1 MQTFRY
7 IFKIS
12 DSRNIFGTHFVG
24 NMNEILDSLPWFIFN
39 KSLWNGLFELEFN
52 YPRNIFISDDLP
64 EITLIYCH
72 VLRLI
77 WFFLLLILY
86 QVIYQVISISISNL
100 FFLQFR
106 VVYNFCVFIFVCSV
120 WIFQILF
127 HACPIL
133 MTSFFLRYIK
143 QKIHLQNKMGLSTI
157 INITWCGC
165 NPNLYLKYYLWCRL
179 VMPRAIAQG
188 APLVN
193 PLFRYFKRYFNSC
206 FRVKYGYYEIYA
218 SDIVGSVKSWNA
230 AHYDIYF

>member
-1 MQTFRY
+1 MKRWKLFRY

-12 DSRNIFGTHFVG
+12 DSKNIFGTHFVG

-39 KSLWNGLFELEFN
+39 KSPWNGLFELEFN

-77 WFFLLLILY
+77 WFFSTTYLISSHIPSHFYLDLE
-86 QVIYQVISISISNL
+86 SP
-100 FFLQFR
+100 FLQFR

-120 WIFQILF
+120 SIFQILF

-179 VMPRAIAQG
+179 VMPRAITRS
-188 APLVN
+188 PI
-193 PLFRYFKRYFNSC
+193 S
-206 FRVKYGYYEIYA
+206 
-218 SDIVGSVKSWNA
+218 
-230 AHYDIYF
+230 

>member
-1 MQTFRY
+1 MPC
-7 IFKIS
+7 FKAHLVFSTTYLIS
-12 DSRNIFGTHFVG
+12 SHIPSHFY
-24 NMNEILDSLPWFIFN
+24 LD
-39 KSLWNGLFELEFN
+39 LES
-52 YPRNIFISDDLP
+52 P
-64 EITLIYCH
+64 
-72 VLRLI
+72 
-77 WFFLLLILY
+77 
-86 QVIYQVISISISNL
+86 
-100 FFLQFR
+100 FLQIR

-120 WIFQILF
+120 SIFQILF

-143 QKIHLQNKMGLSTI
+143 QKTHLQNKMGLSTI

-179 VMPRAIAQG
+179 VMSRAITQG

-230 AHYDIYF
+230 AHYDIHF